1 MRENYSNLCVLN
13 LGKHCYSIMK
23 NNDKVMYFEN
33 VNGKYV
39 MPITNF
45 NLYDN
50 QGKSLTLV
58 NQHFFMNQLINRIN
72 IALKKGY
79 FSNDTDIVN
88 YLNDLKKNSESDSNL
103 MSLFKGSLMGEI
115 NEINFEN
122 NKREILK
129 YLDKFRFDTF
139 VNYNNVSIFNGSLE
153 KNDVKEDSTPQ
164 VEVLDNNV
172 EVVDSLSNEETV
184 VTEADIVESN
194 TPEVLEEVSESNNL
208 DVLEE
213 VSEPNTEIV
222 EEVNDNSTPNAAN
235 NTFDFMN
242 VNSNDSSEFVN
253 SNDYFK
259 SLGSSNSE
267 VQNSSEVVSGI
278 SSSDYFSQAG
288 ENNIQVQSVQNNL
301 EQNSNG
307 VSEVVTN
314 FDNQV
319 VENVSNNMNNNVQN
333 VSEPVVE
340 QPVVNSV
347 EPVVLQQDNNLFQ
360 QNVNNELNSQSIVDN
375 NVSPVQNPEPVVEQ
389 PVVNSVEPVSDNQSL
404 GFGGVPQFLENPAF
418 ANNVISNDPFS
429 MSNTLD
435 NQQNSNVSYIDEV
448 KDRLNAGNN
457 VSGNLGQ
464 SQFNNEMASESLGFS
479 PSNVTVGDSVISDK
493 NELPELEKISS
504 VPIEEGKVDKTDKKS
519 HLGIIIFMIL
529 LVIALGALSFYLY
542 NYVF

>member
-103 MSLFKGSLMGEI
+103 MNLFKGSLMGEI

-153 KNDVKEDSTPQ
+153 KNDVKEDSIPQ
-164 VEVLDNNV
+164 FEVLDNNV
-172 EVVDSLSNEETV
+172 EVVDSLSNEETA
-184 VTEADIVESN
+184 VTEADIVENN
-194 TPEVLEEVSESNNL
+194 TPE
-208 DVLEE
+208 VLEE

-222 EEVNDNSTPNAAN
+222 EEVNDNSTQNAAN

-259 SLGSSNSE
+259 SLGGSNSE

-288 ENNIQVQSVQNNL
+288 ENNIQVQPVQNNL

-319 VENVSNNMNNNVQN
+319 VENVSNDMNNNVQN
-333 VSEPVVE
+333 VSEPVV
-340 QPVVNSV
+340 
-347 EPVVLQQDNNLFQ
+347 LQQDNSLFQ

-375 NVSPVQNPEPVVEQ
+375 NVSAVQNPEPVVEQ
-389 PVVNSVEPVSDNQSL
+389 PVVNSVEPVVEQPVVNSVEPVSDNQNL

>member
-103 MSLFKGSLMGEI
+103 MNLFKGSLMGEI

-172 EVVDSLSNEETV
+172 EVVDSLSNEETA
-184 VTEADIVESN
+184 VTEADMVESS

-222 EEVNDNSTPNAAN
+222 EEVNDNSTQNAAN

-259 SLGSSNSE
+259 SLGGSNSE

-288 ENNIQVQSVQNNL
+288 ENNIQVQPVQNNL

-307 VSEVVTN
+307 VSEVVTI

-333 VSEPVVE
+333 VS
-340 QPVVNSV
+340 

-375 NVSPVQNPEPVVEQ
+375 NVSAVQNPEPVVEQPVVNSVEPVVEQ

-457 VSGNLGQ
+457 ISGNLGQ